1 MAGEETYVAGVP
13 IYLQIMDKMKHRI
26 VTGTWAAGE
35 RIPSVRDLAIEFG
48 VNPNTMQRA
57 LTELEREGMLFS
69 ERTAGR
75 FVTNS
80 AEAIASMRK
89 TMADSLMQSFWLSM
103 EQLGFTHK
111 EVADWL
117 LREVNDLK
125 TTADIYENADQDKS
139 HKEG

>member
-1 MAGEETYVAGVP
+1 MTGEENYTAGIP
-13 IYLQIMDKMKHRI
+13 IYLQIMDKMKRRI
-26 VTGTWAAGE
+26 VTGAWSAGE

-80 AEAIASMRK
+80 TEAIAEMRMK
-89 TMADSLMQSFWLSM
+89 MANSLIQSFWHSI
-103 EQLGFTHK
+103 EQLGFTHA
-111 EVADWL
+111 EVAQWL
-117 LREVNDLK
+117 LCEI
-125 TTADIYENADQDKS
+125 TDKKSDES
-139 HKEG
+139 HMEG